1 MNTGVSGSLK
11 VNLFIPLFIIYMLQ
25 RDLEPL
31 TVYYTSGVMTEV
43 RSVSVYN
50 DVTRRIM
57 GEVNKGAL
65 GCKFLFDSSVYG

>member
-1 MNTGVSGSLK
+1 
-11 VNLFIPLFIIYMLQ
+11 MLQ

-43 RSVSVYN
+43 RSVYVYN

-57 GEVNKGAL
+57 GEVNKEAL